1 MADAQA
7 ELLPQLTDL
16 FEPHAD
22 ELAVPP
28 EIAALA
34 LRSLIFGS
42 ARAERSATGPSLTPD
57 QIADLVLDGTLRKD
71 T

>member
-1 MADAQA
+1 MVDAQA
-7 ELLPQLTDL
+7 ELLQQLTSM
-16 FEPHAD
+16 FEPHRD

-28 EIAALA
+28 ETAALA

-42 ARAERSATGPSLTPD
+42 SRAAFDPETALTPD